1 MIKQILV
8 IGAAVSVFTL
18 NGCSTARGFGQDLE
32 DLGRI
37 IQGQTA
43 KNYQS
48 HRSMKKVRAQ
58 KVDST
63 SVVTSSATS
72 APVVTSS
79 VASGTT
85 TYSYVEPAASTATEI
100 SQAPVVSYPYTPES
114 TAVSRTPVH

>member
-48 HRSMKKVRAQ
+48 HRSAKKVGAQ
-58 KVDST
+58 KLD
-63 SVVTSSATS
+63 S
-72 APVVTSS
+72 APVVTGSTVS
-79 VASGTT
+79 ESA
-85 TYSYVEPAASTATEI
+85 TYSYVEPASASATEI
-100 SQAPVVSYPYTPES
+100 SQAPVVSYPYTP
-114 TAVSRTPVH
+114 APAPVSQAPVH